1 MSSWILHDRY
11 LLLSV
16 STVLLGLVLLV
27 SQFGPLH
34 LQDVSGAPSETEVE
48 LLCFLD
54 DYRATESGVV
64 ANLVDMSGNR
74 LHAFIPEGIE
84 VPEGEVLCYARGSLS
99 EDGGMLFVSSI
110 EVLQRC

>member
-1 MSSWILHDRY
+1 
-11 LLLSV
+11 
-16 STVLLGLVLLV
+16 
-27 SQFGPLH
+27 
-34 LQDVSGAPSETEVE
+34 
-48 LLCFLD
+48 
-54 DYRATESGVV
+54 VV